1 MMSKRNLMCSML
13 IGSLS
18 LAPLVGCENL
28 PGSKSTQ
35 GAVIGGA
42 GGALAGAA
50 IGRHNRLV
58 GGLIGGALGAGG
70 GYLIGAAVNKND
82 RDHHTEAV
90 KASDRDR
97 DNPPTASEAR
107 SARTADLNNDGYV
120 TLNEVVALRQADI
133 SDSEMIRRLEDT
145 GQVFYLS
152 AEQED
157 YLRQRGVSDTV
168 VRAMRTMNQDRPR
181 TASDRTPDRNV
192 DDRYDRGSDRYD
204 RPSDRIDRSSDRYE
218 TR

>member
-1 MMSKRNLMCSML
+1 MSKRNLMCGLL
-13 IGSLS
+13 ISSLT
-18 LAPLVGCENL
+18 LAPLTGCENL

-35 GAVIGGA
+35 GAVVGGA

-50 IGRHNRLV
+50 IGRHNRLL

-70 GYLIGAAVNKND
+70 GYLIGAQMKKND
-82 RDHHTEAV
+82 REHHDEAIT
-90 KASDRDR
+90 ASDRDR

-133 SDSEMIRRLEDT
+133 SDNEMIHRLEDT

-152 AEQED
+152 TEQED

-168 VRAMRTMNQDRPR
+168 IRAMRTMNQDRSSN
-181 TASDRTPDRNV
+181 TSNDRSI
-192 DDRYDRGSDRYD
+192 DDRYDRGSDRINGN
-204 RPSDRIDRSSDRYE
+204 PNPNDRYE
-218 TR
+218 PR

>member
-1 MMSKRNLMCSML
+1 MLKRNFMCSLL
-13 IGSLS
+13 IGSLT
-18 LAPLVGCENL
+18 LAPLAGCENL

-50 IGRHNRLV
+50 IGKHNRLV
-58 GGLIGGALGAGG
+58 GGLIGGAVGAAG
-70 GYLIGAAVNKND
+70 GYLIGAQIHKND
-82 RDHHTEAV
+82 EKHHDEAI

-97 DNPPTASEAR
+97 ENPPTASEAR

-152 AEQED
+152 EEQEN
-157 YLRQRGVSDTV
+157 YLRDRGVSDKV
-168 VRAMRTMNQDRPR
+168 IRAMRTMNQDRAN
-181 TASDRTPDRNV
+181 TVNADRSS
-192 DDRYDRGSDRYD
+192 DDRYDRGSE
-204 RPSDRIDRSSDRYE
+204 RINTSGSNPNDRYE
-218 TR
+218 PR

>member
-1 MMSKRNLMCSML
+1 MFKRNLMCGLL
-13 IGSLS
+13 ISSLT
-18 LAPLVGCENL
+18 LAPLTGCENL

-50 IGRHNRLV
+50 IGRHNRLL

-70 GYLIGAAVNKND
+70 GYLIGAQMHKND
-82 RDHHTEAV
+82 EKHRDEAIT
-90 KASDRDR
+90 ASDRDR
-97 DNPPTASEAR
+97 DNPPSASEAR

-120 TLNEVVALRQADI
+120 TLNEVVALRQADL

-152 AEQED
+152 SEQED
-157 YLRQRGVSDTV
+157 YLRQRGVSESV
-168 VRAMRTMNQDRPR
+168 IRAMRTMNQDRSSN
-181 TASDRTPDRNV
+181 TNDRSI
-192 DDRYDRGSDRYD
+192 DDRYDRGSDRINSN
-204 RPSDRIDRSSDRYE
+204 PNPNDRYE
-218 TR
+218 PR

>member
-1 MMSKRNLMCSML
+1 MLKRNFMCGML

-35 GAVIGGA
+35 GAVAGGA

-50 IGRHNRLV
+50 IGRHNRLL

-70 GYLIGAAVNKND
+70 GYLIGSQMSKND
-82 RDHHTEAV
+82 RDHQHEAIA
-90 KASDRDR
+90 ASDRDR

-107 SARTADLNNDGYV
+107 NARTADLNNDGYV
-120 TLNEVVALRQADI
+120 TLNEVVALREANL

-152 AEQED
+152 PEQEN
-157 YLRQRGVSDTV
+157 YLRDHGVSDNV
-168 VRAMRTMNQDRPR
+168 IRAMRTMNQDRPR
-181 TASDRTPDRNV
+181 TAADRSV
-192 DDRYDRGSDRYD
+192 DDRYDRGSDRINSG
-204 RPSDRIDRSSDRYE
+204 PADRYE
-218 TR
+218 PR

>member
-1 MMSKRNLMCSML
+1 MSKRNLMCGLL
-13 IGSLS
+13 ISSLT
-18 LAPLVGCENL
+18 LAPLTGCENL

-35 GAVIGGA
+35 GAVVGGA

-50 IGRHNRLV
+50 IGRHNRLL

-70 GYLIGAAVNKND
+70 GYLIGAQMKKND
-82 RDHHTEAV
+82 RQHHDEAIT
-90 KASDRDR
+90 ASDRDR

-133 SDSEMIRRLEDT
+133 SDNEMIHRLEDT

-152 AEQED
+152 TEQED

-168 VRAMRTMNQDRPR
+168 IRAMRTMNQDRSSN
-181 TASDRTPDRNV
+181 TSNDRSI
-192 DDRYDRGSDRYD
+192 DDRYDRGSDRINSN
-204 RPSDRIDRSSDRYE
+204 PNPNDRYE
-218 TR
+218 PR